1 MDDRKKLKE
10 NKITTAAISS
20 FREKGI
26 EKTSIRDIMDKS
38 GLGLG
43 TFYLYFDDKKN
54 LEEKIVLDILTDLIY
69 QAEAQCDDI
78 DGPDRYIIFINYIID
93 ELLKDPLKLEMISEN
108 ANWALY
114 AKVENDERFKE
125 AENTLKFVLNQF
137 QSVFSIEL
145 SESTKLFVLSLTLQ
159 IVLTTCKSSLMKESV
174 LTIDEMKPVLF
185 TIIKKIFV

>member
-10 NKITTAAISS
+10 DKITTAAISS

-26 EKTSIRDIMDKS
+26 EKTSIRDIMEKS

-54 LEEKIVLDILTDLIY
+54 LEDKIVLDILTDLIY
-69 QAEAQCDDI
+69 KSEAQCSNMEGSDK
-78 DGPDRYIIFINYIID
+78 YIAFINYIID
-93 ELLKDPLKLEMISEN
+93 ELIKDPIKLEMISEN

-114 AKVENDERFKE
+114 AKLENDDRFKE
-125 AENTLKFVLNQF
+125 AENTLKFLLNQF
-137 QSVFSIEL
+137 HSVFKIEL
-145 SESTKLFVLSLTLQ
+145 SESTKLFILSLTLQ
-159 IVLTTCKSSLMKESV
+159 TVLTTCKSSLMEESV

-185 TIIKKIFV
+185 QIIRKIFV